1 MQIPHQPI
9 ILNRIKELNTN
20 PKIIG
25 RHFDLVEKELEGVQ
39 VVLTGVR
46 MAGRTTNS

>member
-25 RHFDLVEKELEGVQ
+25 RHLGLSERQYLILSEWVIVKI
-39 VVLTGVR
+39 
-46 MAGRTTNS
+46 